1 MDVEVDDED
10 KAIVL
15 LCSLP
20 ESYEHVVTTLTYG
33 KETIKTKDITSA
45 LLARDQMR
53 KNKEGE
59 TSQVEGLL
67 VKEDHA
73 GHKVKKN
80 KRKKMVQCF
89 RCDELGHISRECP
102 TLKGKA
108 KANAATSSN
117 DSDSDGCDLLTM
129 SSAQSKNAEVW
140 ILDSASLFHV
150 TPRKEW
156 FSSYKSGE
164 CGFVYLG
171 DDTSYPAVGV
181 GEVKIK
187 LEDGGEHVLQG
198 VKHVPGLKRNLISL
212 GTLHEE
218 GLIFHGNRNRK
229 TIEIMKG
236 KMTVMTGEKVESH
249 LYKLQGCT
257 VAGGVQEEVVAG
269 IAIVFVAAGLA

>member
-1 MDVEVDDED
+1 
-10 KAIVL
+10 
-15 LCSLP
+15 
-20 ESYEHVVTTLTYG
+20 
-33 KETIKTKDITSA
+33 
-45 LLARDQMR
+45 MR

-59 TSQVEGLL
+59 TSQAEGLL

-80 KRKKMVQCF
+80 KKKKVVQCF
-89 RCDELGHISRECP
+89 RCDEWGHISKKCP
-102 TLKGKA
+102 ILKGKA

-117 DSDSDGCDLLTM
+117 DSDSDGCDLLKM
-129 SSAQSKNAEVW
+129 SSAQSKDAEAW
-140 ILDSASLFHV
+140 ILDSASSFHV

-156 FSSYKSGE
+156 FFSYKSSE
-164 CGFVYLG
+164 FGFVYLG

-198 VKHVPGLKRNLISL
+198 VRHVPGLKRNLISL

-249 LYKLQGCT
+249 LYKLRGCT
-257 VAGGVQEEVVAG
+257 VAGGVQEEAVAG
-269 IAIVFVAAGLA
+269 IAIAFGGGGSGADSSGGLR